1 MQLTY
6 RELFP
11 DHPTQHL
18 AETVERYFCRQTP
31 LWWVDTREGATIGCL
46 WLGAAVDQTSGEN
59 HTHIFLLY
67 VAPNHRRQGIG
78 SCLMQQA
85 EAWAKAKGDRQI
97 GLQVF
102 QSNVPALALYQ
113 SFGYQ
118 TQSLWMVKRLEG

>member
-1 MQLTY
+1 MQITY

-11 DHPTQHL
+11 DHTTHHL

-31 LWWVDTREGATIGCL
+31 LWWVDTVEEDPIACL
-46 WLGAAVDQTSGEN
+46 WLGTAVDQTSGAD

-67 VAPNHRRQGIG
+67 VAPEHRRRGIG

-85 EAWAKAKGDRQI
+85 ETWAKAKGDRQI

-102 QSNVPALALYQ
+102 QSNSSALRLYQ
-113 SFGYQ
+113 SLGYQ
-118 TQSLWMVKRLEG
+118 TQSLWMVKRL